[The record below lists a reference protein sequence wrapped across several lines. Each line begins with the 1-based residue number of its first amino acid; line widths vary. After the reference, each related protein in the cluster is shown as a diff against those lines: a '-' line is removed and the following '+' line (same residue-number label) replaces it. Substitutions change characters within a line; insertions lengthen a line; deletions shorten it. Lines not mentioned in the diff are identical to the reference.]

1 MVTKGYQKGV
11 YERVTKGIR
20 AEPEGK
26 DLVQTRYVAS
36 MENCIVFR
44 LRFEWARLRPPCQ
57 GLFFP
62 GVSRRGLK
70 PHPFKT
76 WFHARRRKPKEH
88 DMD

>member
-36 MENCIVFR
+36 MENCVVFR
-44 LRFEWARLRPPCQ
+44 LRFERAPPCQ
-57 GLFFP
+57 GLFFR
-62 GVSRRGLK
+62 SFTARLK
-70 PHPFKT
+70 AAPFENLVPRPT
-76 WFHARRRKPKEH
+76 EETKEH